1 MLLPFRGPGH
11 DPASTRRPRRLTY
24 ERVASTLALFL
35 VLAGGTAYA
44 GSKLITGKQIAKGT
58 ITAKNVKSHSLLS
71 LDFAS
76 GQLPRGA
83 QGPKGDPGGQGNP
96 GQKGDHGDPG
106 TAAASGILLV
116 DGTSHNAEWQSGT
129 NNGFPSN
136 PIRKSAGDY
145 CIPLPSGVDGDT
157 VAAILTPDGTPSID
171 VQVTATNCADTTHW
185 IEVVTYGTI
194 NITGASPPTSGI
206 ENAFQDEAVNVALP

>member
-1 MLLPFRGPGH
+1 MLLPLRRSGH
-11 DPASTRRPRRLTY
+11 DPATPRRARRLTY

-58 ITAKNVKSHSLLS
+58 ITAKDIKSHSLLS

-83 QGPKGDPGGQGNP
+83 QGPKGDQGMQGNP
-96 GQKGDHGDPG
+96 GQKGDQGNPG
-106 TAAASGILLV
+106 TAAASGILIR
-116 DGTSHNAEWQSGT
+116 DISSGNAEWQAGT
-129 NNGFPSN
+129 NNGFPGN

-145 CIPLPSGVDGDT
+145 CIPMPAGVDGDT
-157 VAAILTPDGTPSID
+157 VAAILTPDGTASID
-171 VQVTATNCADTTHW
+171 TQVTATDCADTTHW

-194 NITGASPPTSGI
+194 NISGSSPPTSGVL
-206 ENAFQDEAVNVALP
+206 NAPEDEAVNVALP